1 MNDKDQEHL
10 LDHKGKGISNCCGAG
25 TTGDYMIC
33 QDCGEHCSDEE
44 ED

>member
-10 LDHKGKGISNCCGAG
+10 LDHKGGTSNCCGAG

-33 QDCGEHCSDEE
+33 EDCGEHCSDEE